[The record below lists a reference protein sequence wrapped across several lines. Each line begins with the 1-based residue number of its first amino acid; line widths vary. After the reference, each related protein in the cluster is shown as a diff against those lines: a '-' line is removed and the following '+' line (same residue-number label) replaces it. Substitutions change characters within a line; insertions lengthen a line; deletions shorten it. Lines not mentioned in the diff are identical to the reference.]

1 MLLYEETVSG
11 IHDDMVGGER
21 ERTCGDTAA
30 AAAAAELAPR
40 LEEAL
45 HPLGGGEASRR
56 PPQQVGSS

>member
-1 MLLYEETVSG
+1 MMLYEETVSG

-30 AAAAAELAPR
+30 AASKLAPQ
-40 LEEAL
+40 LEELL

>member
-1 MLLYEETVSG
+1 MMLYEETVSG

-30 AAAAAELAPR
+30 AAAELAPR
-40 LEEAL
+40 LEEPV
-45 HPLGGGEASRR
+45 HPLGGGDVSRR

>member
-30 AAAAAELAPR
+30 AAELAPR
-40 LEEAL
+40 LEEPL